1 MEKEKAKKT
10 IQKRTCEK
18 IGADSVEVL
27 PPSACDPVGL
37 PDDHG
42 SRINEAV
49 FEFLTYEIPTGADS
63 LKDINQLQFSALCQY
78 IGRKVNRS
86 IIDIEGYCPEG
97 GRLVPFSL
105 DRLELLFGVFVYFV
119 GVGGFV
125 PFIADFFYFVGAS
138 ALYIY
143 SDEFQSSPTRAHFAR
158 KIKRFQ
164 EGALSARLAEGKG
177 NPTGILAIL
186 NHAYGWTTATADGEK
201 KQIASASVASL
212 PDLSGDIVQIDQ

>member
-1 MEKEKAKKT
+1 MDKEKAKKT
-10 IQKRTCEK
+10 IHKRTCEK
-18 IGADSVEVL
+18 IGADSVEVI

-37 PDDHG
+37 PEDHG
-42 SRINEAV
+42 ARINEAV

-63 LKDINQLQFSALCQY
+63 IRDISQLQFSALCQY
-78 IGRKVNRS
+78 IGKKVNRS
-86 IIDIEGYCPEG
+86 IIDIEGYSPDG
-97 GRLVPFSL
+97 GRLVPFDM
-105 DRLELLFGVFVYFV
+105 DRIELIFSVWVYFV

-125 PFIADFFYFVGAS
+125 PFLADFFYFIGAS
-138 ALYIY
+138 VNMIY
-143 SDEFQSSPTRAHFAR
+143 SDSFQSSPLRAHFAR

-164 EGALSARLAEGKG
+164 EGALSARLVEGKG

-212 PDLSGDIVQIDQ
+212 PDLSGDIVQID